1 MAKAKASC
9 RCATCGKEFT
19 AEKICRNRTEA
30 DSYEAWASENMTEC
44 PECRRARISAEAVE
58 AAEAIILEYNLPE
71 ITGVS
76 DKQVAYARDLR
87 SKHLARK
94 KDLVASYV
102 GQRKAECSE
111 AALANLH
118 SQALRGAGKNVLASY
133 RTHML
138 RYEYLPVLFCTG
150 DARLIIDCLTGR
162 Y

>member
-1 MAKAKASC
+1 MKAVAHCFCLFC
-9 RCATCGKEFT
+9 RKDFT
-19 AEKICRNRTEA
+19 EEKIVRNQQEA
-30 DSYEAWASENMTEC
+30 DGFRNWVELNHIEC
-44 PECRRARISAEAVE
+44 PDCRRARL
-58 AAEAIILEYNLPE
+58 AAEANEIAEKIIRAYNLPE

-76 DKQVAYARDLR
+76 EKQIAYARDLR